1 MNDDASH
8 WFSRCKRSGRKFPND
23 LDGIGWMDGI
33 AGKISPIG
41 KSVACVV
48 VFKIIWIGLGI
59 CLSLENC
66 WHVLDMISKV
76 SVIGKLL
83 AGYEPECH

>member
-1 MNDDASH
+1 ME
-8 WFSRCKRSGRKFPND
+8 G
-23 LDGIGWMDGI
+23 
-33 AGKISPIG
+33 
-41 KSVACVV
+41 V
-48 VFKIIWIGLGI
+48 VFKMIWIKLGI
-59 CLSLENC
+59 CLNLENC